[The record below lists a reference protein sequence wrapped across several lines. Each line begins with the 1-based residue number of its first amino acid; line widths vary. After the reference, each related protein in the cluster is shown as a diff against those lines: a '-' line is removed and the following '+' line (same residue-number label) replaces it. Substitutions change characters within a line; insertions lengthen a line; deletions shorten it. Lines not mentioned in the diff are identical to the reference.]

1 MLVQPRNRGLFED
14 PRPAGRLVAER
25 AALAYDRASTA
36 ATNAVRNPAPELEWA
51 YTESET
57 ARRDLPNT
65 RIASEEEGDVEAAKQ
80 IVWSVLSLKMSD
92 PTDGGWFERVDEDG
106 DGTSDLP
113 RDIELCA
120 ASALYTSRAPSS
132 LLPPRTVSRN
142 EFRNEICSYRMGV
155 PPSIVE
161 LIFDEVRRR
170 ASTRASPNRLPAP
183 LHPTVIAQ
191 LLL

>member
-113 RDIELCA
+113 RDIELCVCRVCLVHEPGA
-120 ASALYTSRAPSS
+120 VVPPPSS
-132 LLPPRTVSRN
+132 RSLSQR
-142 EFRNEICSYRMGV
+142 V
-155 PPSIVE
+155 PQRDMQLS
-161 LIFDEVRRR
+161 DGR
-170 ASTRASPNRLPAP
+170 
-183 LHPTVIAQ
+183 PT
-191 LLL
+191 